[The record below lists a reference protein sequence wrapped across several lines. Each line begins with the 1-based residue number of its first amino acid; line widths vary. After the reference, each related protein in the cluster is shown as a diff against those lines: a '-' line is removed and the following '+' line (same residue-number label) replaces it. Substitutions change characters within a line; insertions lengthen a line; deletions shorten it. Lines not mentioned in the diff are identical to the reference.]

1 MLRLR
6 FHFISLMIHTPRFS
20 SLLFPLAGLL
30 ALTSAVSA
38 AEEKIEFPAASQHA
52 LVQQR
57 VGLTDISVDYSRPNK
72 NGRVIFGDLVPNDEL
87 WRTGANAPTK
97 IRFSEAVK
105 LDGKEIPAG
114 EYALFTIPNAN
125 EWTVIIS
132 KDAAVANTAAYNQ
145 DNDAARLTVKPVAL
159 SETIETF
166 TIGLADVKGA
176 AATLQ
181 LDWDKTRLAIKLT
194 TDDFEKLSK
203 QLEAA
208 AKSGTA
214 LDDRTAY
221 QAAVFYLDNDKDLDQ
236 ALKWINQAVAK
247 SPDAYNMHM
256 RRAQIELKMGNKKEA
271 TVSAQKALEILK
283 AAKVQD
289 QTQMHT
295 AEQIIE
301 HAK

>member
-1 MLRLR
+1 
-6 FHFISLMIHTPRFS
+6 MIHTTRFS
-20 SLLFPLAGLL
+20 SLLFSLAGLL
-30 ALTSAVSA
+30 AFASAVSA

-52 LVQQR
+52 VVQQR
-57 VGLTDISVDYSRPNK
+57 VGLTDISIDYSRPNK
-72 NGRVIFGDLVPNDEL
+72 NGRAIFGDLVPNGEL

-97 IRFSEAVK
+97 IKFSEAVK
-105 LDGKEIPAG
+105 LEGKEIPAG

-132 KDAAVANTAAYNQ
+132 KDAAVANTAAYKQ
-145 DNDAARLTVKPVAL
+145 ENDAARLTVKPSAL
-159 SETIETF
+159 PEAVETF
-166 TIGLADVKGA
+166 TIGLADVNGA
-176 AATLQ
+176 AATLH
-181 LDWDKTRLAIKLT
+181 LDWDKTRIPVKLT

-203 QLEAA
+203 QLDAA
-208 AKSGTA
+208 AKGSTP
-214 LDDRTAY
+214 LDNRTAY
-221 QAAVFYLDNDKDLDQ
+221 QAAVFYLDNNKDLEQ

-271 TVSAQKALEILK
+271 TASAQKALEILK

-289 QTQMHT
+289 QTQIHT

>member
-1 MLRLR
+1 
-6 FHFISLMIHTPRFS
+6 MIHTPRFS